1 MKDLT
6 NRQQEIFDFLVE
18 FVQDRGYPPSIRDIT
33 RQFGFRSPKAAAD
46 HLAALERKGFI
57 QRTPELSRA
66 LSIRGHSASR
76 DGRGARSAH
85 EPRDPRT
92 GRLRPAAVHLPLVG
106 RIAAGQPLLAVENI
120 EEVLTLDGG
129 FVQEEGAFVLRV
141 VGDSMIDA
149 HIAEGD
155 FIIVKPQDS
164 AAAGEIVVA
173 LVGEE
178 ATVKRFFPEGDRV
191 RLQPENARLAPIYV
205 TRDDPEFR
213 VVGRVVGLVRKM
225 P

>member
-6 NRQQEIFDFLVE
+6 GRQQEIFDFLVE

-66 LSIRGHSASR
+66 LSIRGDVSSR
-76 DGRGARSAH
+76 AARD
-85 EPRDPRT
+85 RRT
-92 GRLRPAAVHLPLVG
+92 GRARAATVQLPLVG

-129 FVQEEGAFVLRV
+129 FVQEEGAFLLRV

-149 HIAEGD
+149 HITEGD

-191 RLQPENARLAPIYV
+191 RLQPENTRLAPIYV

-213 VVGRVVGLVRKM
+213 VVGRVIGLVRKM

>member
-6 NRQQEIFDFLVE
+6 GRQQEIFDFLVE

-66 LSIRGHSASR
+66 LSIRGDVSSR
-76 DGRGARSAH
+76 AARD
-85 EPRDPRT
+85 RRT
-92 GRLRPAAVHLPLVG
+92 GRARAATVQLPLVG

-129 FVQEEGAFVLRV
+129 FVQEEGAFLLRV

-149 HIAEGD
+149 HITEGD

>member
-6 NRQQEIFDFLVE
+6 GRQQEIFDFLVE

-66 LSIRGHSASR
+66 LSIRGDASSRATR
-76 DGRGARSAH
+76 DR
-85 EPRDPRT
+85 RT
-92 GRLRPAAVHLPLVG
+92 GRARAATVQLPLVG

-129 FVQEEGAFVLRV
+129 FVQEEGAFLLRV

-149 HIAEGD
+149 HITEGD

>member
-6 NRQQEIFDFLVE
+6 GRQQEIFDFLVE

-66 LSIRGHSASR
+66 LSIRGDVSSR
-76 DGRGARSAH
+76 AARD
-85 EPRDPRT
+85 RRT
-92 GRLRPAAVHLPLVG
+92 GRARAATVQLPLVG

-129 FVQEEGAFVLRV
+129 FVQEEGAFLLRV

-149 HIAEGD
+149 HITEGD

-191 RLQPENARLAPIYV
+191 RLQPENTRLAPIYV

>member
-6 NRQQEIFDFLVE
+6 GRQQEIFDFLVE

-66 LSIRGHSASR
+66 LSIRGDVSSR
-76 DGRGARSAH
+76 AARD
-85 EPRDPRT
+85 RRT
-92 GRLRPAAVHLPLVG
+92 GRARAATVQLPLVG

-129 FVQEEGAFVLRV
+129 FVQEEGAFLLRV

-149 HIAEGD
+149 HITEGD

-213 VVGRVVGLVRKM
+213 VVGRVIGLVRKM